1 MRYFYT
7 ASNQLKNLIRKFDV
21 FSLSEHGLFD
31 EQKNL
36 LESLS
41 DEYKRKVVCSEDNP
55 NFITGRSWWCCNF
68 LETNSGC
75 FCLSIGY
82 RQ

>member
-7 ASNQLKNLIRKFDV
+7 ACNQLKNLILKFDA
-21 FSLSEHGLFD
+21 FSLSEHSLFD

-41 DEYKRKVVCSEDNP
+41 DEYKSKVVCSKDNP
-55 NFITGRSWWCCNF
+55 N
-68 LETNSGC
+68 L
-75 FCLSIGY
+75 
-82 RQ
+82 